1 LKQTA
6 KVISLVL
13 NPFIMPFFGVLLVF
27 KFHDYFSIVY
37 HQDFV
42 NTLLIIGAL
51 LTIVFPLISIFV
63 LYKSKMI
70 SDLYLSKKE
79 ERIIPIIV
87 TLSYYFAFYY
97 IIRKPDGIS
106 ETILA
111 GYLGGCVALIISAFI
126 TPRWKISLH
135 AQGISSLAGMFIG
148 ITQATFV
155 NQPEEIISIIICVGF
170 LGTSR
175 LILHKHT
182 TAQVLAGTVL
192 GFTVPYLFVLNGWT
206 I

>member
-1 LKQTA
+1 
-6 KVISLVL
+6 
-13 NPFIMPFFGVLLVF
+13 MPFLGVLLVF

-37 HQDFV
+37 RQDFV
-42 NTLLIIGAL
+42 NTLLIVGAL
-51 LTIVFPLISIFV
+51 LTILFPLISIYV

-79 ERIIPIIV
+79 ERITPIIV
-87 TLSYYFAFYY
+87 TLAYYFAYY
-97 IIRKPDGIS
+97 YFISKIDGLS

-111 GYLGGCVALIISAFI
+111 GYFGGCIALIISAFI
-126 TPRWKISLH
+126 TPKWKISLH

-155 NQPEEIISIIICVGF
+155 NQPQEIIVLIICVG
-170 LGTSR
+170 LVGTSR

-182 TAQVLAGTVL
+182 TMQVLAGSAM
-192 GFTVPYLFVLNGWT
+192 GFVIPYLFIVNGWA

>member
-1 LKQTA
+1 MKQAA

-13 NPFIMPFFGVLLVF
+13 NPFIMPFLGVLMVF
-27 KFHDYFSIVY
+27 KFHDYFSIIY
-37 HQDFV
+37 RQDFV
-42 NTLLIIGAL
+42 STLLLVGAL

-63 LYKSKMI
+63 LYKSNMV

-87 TLSYYFAFYY
+87 TLSYYFAYY
-97 IIRKPDGIS
+97 YFICKIDGLS
-106 ETILA
+106 PSILA
-111 GYLGGCVALIISAFI
+111 GYLGGCVALIISALI
-126 TPRWKISLH
+126 TPSWKISLH

-148 ITQATFV
+148 ITQMTFV
-155 NQPEEIISIIICVGF
+155 NQPEEIITLIICVG
-170 LGTSR
+170 LVGTSR

-182 TAQVLAGTVL
+182 TMQVLAGTAM
-192 GFTVPYLFVLNGWT
+192 GFTVPYLFVVQGWM

>member
-1 LKQTA
+1 MKQTA

-13 NPFIMPFFGVLLVF
+13 NPFIMPFLGVLLAF
-27 KFHDYFSIVY
+27 KFHDYFSVVY
-37 HQDFV
+37 RQDFV
-42 NTLLIIGAL
+42 NTVLTVGAL

-70 SDLYLSKKE
+70 SDLQLTKKE
-79 ERIIPIIV
+79 ERTTPILV
-87 TLSYYFAFYY
+87 SLCYYFAYY
-97 IIRKPDGIS
+97 YFISKIDGLN

-111 GYLGGCVALIISAFI
+111 GYLGGCVALILSAFI

-155 NQPEEIISIIICVGF
+155 SQPQEIISLIICVG
-170 LGTSR
+170 LVGTSR
-175 LILHKHT
+175 LILDKHT

-192 GFTVPYLFVLNGWT
+192 GFFVPYLFVVNGWV

>member
-1 LKQTA
+1 
-6 KVISLVL
+6 
-13 NPFIMPFFGVLLVF
+13 MPFLGVLMVF

-37 HQDFV
+37 RQEFV
-42 NTLLIIGAL
+42 STVLIVGAL
-51 LTIVFPLISIFV
+51 LTILFPLISIFL

-70 SDLYLSKKE
+70 SDLQLSKKE
-79 ERIIPIIV
+79 ERIAPILV
-87 TLSYYFAFYY
+87 TVSYYLAYY
-97 IIRKPDGIS
+97 YFISKIEGLS

-148 ITQATFV
+148 ITQVTFV
-155 NQPEEIISIIICVGF
+155 NQPEEIIFLIICTGLV
-170 LGTSR
+170 GTSR

-182 TAQVLAGTVL
+182 TMQVLAGTIM
-192 GFTVPYLFVLNGWT
+192 GFIVPYLFVVNGWA

>member
-1 LKQTA
+1 
-6 KVISLVL
+6 
-13 NPFIMPFFGVLLVF
+13 MPFLGVLLVF
-27 KFHDYFSIVY
+27 KFHDYFSILY
-37 HQDFV
+37 RQDLV
-42 NTLLIIGAL
+42 NTLLIVGAL
-51 LTIVFPLISIFV
+51 LTILFPLISIFV

-70 SDLYLSKKE
+70 SDLQLTKKE
-79 ERIIPIIV
+79 ERITPILV
-87 TLSYYFAFYY
+87 TLCYYFAYY
-97 IIRKPDGIS
+97 YFISKVDGLS

-111 GYLGGCVALIISAFI
+111 GYLGGCIALLISAFI

-155 NQPEEIISIIICVGF
+155 NQPQEIIILIICVG
-170 LGTSR
+170 LVGTSR

-182 TAQVLAGTVL
+182 ITQVLAGTVL
-192 GFTVPYLFVLNGWT
+192 GFVVPYLFVVNGWV